1 MVQQLEAST
10 IDGKSS
16 HARIHINRAC
26 EPCRSRKIR
35 CNGRHP
41 CHKCEQH
48 QRQCQ
53 YRAGGARKKRDRVR
67 EDTPKEIE
75 LNPSSIEAEQTAG
88 PADPVPPQPQV
99 FSDLVQFKL
108 HQALRVGI
116 GVSNQATGSFQFY
129 GPSSHFCFIQRI
141 YERVKRNCHPAEL
154 PQRDST
160 VPEALEKWGLEKFMF
175 SREYVHGGNPPLQA
189 DAYFPRDMGV
199 LFIEAYFRIM
209 HPQMPLL
216 AYSEIME
223 TWNKLW
229 EPPQPGKVL
238 KDADLL
244 YMVLAIGSRVSNYKG
259 KQTAEWVDLWAEHF
273 SNKANNFALYFQEPS
288 LKGTHFMLLKAM
300 YALQVM
306 RPNEAYLYFG
316 YAARNVLALGIN
328 RSQVTDGN
336 NLSMHRLRITFWTI
350 FANEKISAL
359 FIGRPSS
366 LCEDQVDTA
375 CPEDI
380 FPQNVTGMDSDS
392 PEHIRPTV
400 ECAWIRAAAKIGR
413 VADKVS
419 IATYSPNCMRDISD
433 VEKSEQLVI
442 ECDARLKS
450 IAQSLPP
457 YLHFYD
463 HSLPIGESWQEV
475 QRVSLGLIYYL
486 TCMLMHRPSLMYA
499 TFFSSTAEAESNAT
513 GPLKIKDSIDASIN
527 AARSLIDLA
536 HDVYFRRFPEIR
548 SDGTMATFLT
558 SACITLLYD
567 VLDPRTT
574 QEHAKA
580 TFATVERGIQCLDEI
595 QHVGPLTGKLISTD
609 IMKMAKDA
617 LISMGNSFGTDSN
630 IFDSFPWLLD
640 VQDSYDPIPLASSS
654 YLPATTANS
663 GVFVPNANEMGL
675 ASSTPSTNLRS
686 YWVENGFDP
695 QNVPESLF

>member
-1 MVQQLEAST
+1 MMQRRPATMTTDVDL
-10 IDGKSS
+10 
-16 HARIHINRAC
+16 HRPLPRLHINRAC

-35 CNGRHP
+35 CNGHQP

-48 QRQCQ
+48 QRQCL
-53 YRAGGARKKRDRVR
+53 YRAGGARKKRGRMAARVPR
-67 EDTPKEIE
+67 SEAD
-75 LNPSSIEAEQTAG
+75 PSRLAG
-88 PADPVPPQPQV
+88 PPPTVAPPPPQM
-99 FSDLVQFKL
+99 FNDLVQFKL
-108 HQALRVGI
+108 HQALRIGI

-141 YERVKRNCHPAEL
+141 YERMKRSCHPTEV
-154 PQRDST
+154 PQGTST
-160 VPEALEKWGLEKFMF
+160 VPEALEKWGLQKFMF
-175 SREYVHGGNPPLQA
+175 SRESVNEDRATLQA

-216 AYSEIME
+216 VFSEIME
-223 TWNKLW
+223 TWEKLW
-229 EPPQPGKVL
+229 EAPQPGKAL
-238 KDADLL
+238 KDKDLL
-244 YMVLAIGSRVSNYKG
+244 YMVLAIGSRVSNYRG

-273 SNKANNFALYFQEPS
+273 STKANNFAMYFQEPS

-336 NLSMHRLRITFWTI
+336 NLSMHRLRLTFWTI

-366 LCEDQVDTA
+366 LCEDQVDTG

-380 FPQNVTGMDSDS
+380 FLQSLTETDSKK
-392 PEHIRPTV
+392 PECFRPTV
-400 ECAWIRAAAKIGR
+400 ECAYIRSVAKIGR

-419 IATYSPNCMRDISD
+419 IATYSPNCMREFSD
-433 VEKSEQLVI
+433 VEKSEELII

-450 IAQSLPP
+450 IVQSVPS

-463 HSLPIGESWQEV
+463 RDLPVGESWQEV
-475 QRVSLGLIYYL
+475 QRVSLGMIYYL
-486 TCMLMHRPSLMYA
+486 TSMLMHRPSLMYT
-499 TFFSSTAEAESNAT
+499 TFFNSTAEAEQNAK
-513 GPLKIKDSIDASIN
+513 GPLKIKESIDASIN
-527 AARSLIDLA
+527 AGRSLIDLA
-536 HDVYFRRFPEIR
+536 HDVYFRRFPDIR
-548 SDGTMATFLT
+548 SDGTMATFLA

-567 VLDPRTT
+567 VLDPRTAP
-574 QEHAKA
+574 EHAKA

-595 QHVGPLTGKLISTD
+595 QNVGPLTGKIISTD

-617 LISMGNSFGTDSN
+617 LASMGDSFGTDLN
-630 IFDSFPWLLD
+630 LFDSFPWLLD
-640 VQDSYDPIPLASSS
+640 VNGACEPVYLDACQPDPASTPNMVV
-654 YLPATTANS
+654 PAETETALFND
-663 GVFVPNANEMGL
+663 V
-675 ASSTPSTNLRS
+675 PSTNYKS
-686 YWVENGFDP
+686 YWVQNGFDP
-695 QNVPESLF
+695 QTIPESLF

>member
-1 MVQQLEAST
+1 MERLQAPA
-10 IDGKSS
+10 IDAEPKSS
-16 HARIHINRAC
+16 HQQHSRFHINRAC

-35 CNGRHP
+35 CNGGNP
-41 CHKCEQH
+41 CNNCRQH

-53 YRAGGARKKRDRVR
+53 YRAGAARRKQTRARVK
-67 EDTPKEIE
+67 TPK
-75 LNPSSIEAEQTAG
+75 LGSLQ
-88 PADPVPPQPQV
+88 PADADRTAASTNAVSSQPESL
-99 FSDLVQFKL
+99 SDLVQFKL

-141 YERVKRNCHPAEL
+141 YERVKRDLYPIENS
-154 PQRDST
+154 QRSST

-175 SREYVHGGNPPLQA
+175 SRQYVNEGDSSSQT
-189 DAYFPRDMGV
+189 DAYFPRDMGD

-216 AYSEIME
+216 TYSEIKE

-229 EPPQPGKVL
+229 DAPQPGK
-238 KDADLL
+238 
-244 YMVLAIGSRVSNYKG
+244 RVSNYKG
-259 KQTAEWVDLWAEHF
+259 KQTAEWIDLWAEHF
-273 SNKANNFALYFQEPS
+273 STKANNFAMYFEEPS

-300 YALQVM
+300 YALQIM

-316 YAARNVLALGIN
+316 YAARNVLALGIK

-336 NLSMHRLRITFWTI
+336 NLSMHRLRVTFWTI

-359 FIGRPSS
+359 FIGRPFS

-380 FPQNVTGMDSDS
+380 FLPNTTGVDSDN
-392 PEHIRPTV
+392 PGYLKPTM
-400 ECAWIRAAAKIGR
+400 ECAWIRAVPKIGR

-419 IATYSPNCMRDISD
+419 IATYSPNCMREIAD
-433 VEKSEQLVI
+433 VEKSEKLLL

-463 HSLPIGESWQEV
+463 RDLPIGESWQEV
-475 QRVSLGLIYYL
+475 QRVSLGMIYYL
-486 TCMLMHRPSLMYA
+486 THMLMHRPSLMYT
-499 TFFSSTAEAESNAT
+499 TFFNSIEEAENNST
-513 GPLKIKDSIDASIN
+513 GPLKIKESMDASIN
-527 AARSLIDLA
+527 AARCLINLA
-536 HDVYFRRFPEIR
+536 HDVYFRRFPDIR
-548 SDGTMATFLT
+548 SDGTMATFLA

-567 VLDPRTT
+567 VLDPRTAP
-574 QEHAKA
+574 EHAKA
-580 TFATVERGIQCLDEI
+580 TFSTVERGIECLDEI
-595 QHVGPLTGKLISTD
+595 RHVGPLTGKLISTD

-617 LISMGNSFGTDSN
+617 LTSMGDSFGTDLDL
-630 IFDSFPWLLD
+630 FDSFPWLLD
-640 VQDSYDPIPLASSS
+640 IQNTYKPAPLAAERQADT
-654 YLPATTANS
+654 LDPNPFA
-663 GVFVPNANEMGL
+663 PNANLTGL
-675 ASSTPSTNLRS
+675 ERNAPGSSFRS
-686 YWVENGFDP
+686 YWVENGFDL

>member
-1 MVQQLEAST
+1 MERLQAPA
-10 IDGKSS
+10 IDAEPKSS
-16 HARIHINRAC
+16 HQQHSRFHINRAC

-35 CNGRHP
+35 CNGSNP
-41 CHKCEQH
+41 CNNCRQH

-53 YRAGGARKKRDRVR
+53 YRVGAARRKKTRARVK
-67 EDTPKEIE
+67 TPK
-75 LNPSSIEAEQTAG
+75 LGSLQ
-88 PADPVPPQPQV
+88 PADADRTAALTNAISSQPESL
-99 FSDLVQFKL
+99 SDLVQFKL

-141 YERVKRNCHPAEL
+141 YERVKRDVYPIENS
-154 PQRDST
+154 QRSST

-175 SREYVHGGNPPLQA
+175 SRQYVNEGDSSSQT
-189 DAYFPRDMGV
+189 DAYFPRDMGD

-216 AYSEIME
+216 TYSEIKE

-229 EPPQPGKVL
+229 DAPQPGKVL
-238 KDADLL
+238 KDRDLL

-259 KQTAEWVDLWAEHF
+259 KQTAEWIDLWAEHF
-273 SNKANNFALYFQEPS
+273 STKPTILQCIFRNPVW
-288 LKGTHFMLLKAM
+288 KGTHFMLLKAM
-300 YALQVM
+300 YALQIM

-336 NLSMHRLRITFWTI
+336 NLSMHRLRVTFWTI

-380 FPQNVTGMDSDS
+380 FLPNTTGVDSDN
-392 PEHIRPTV
+392 PGYLKPTM
-400 ECAWIRAAAKIGR
+400 ECAWIRAVAKIGR

-419 IATYSPNCMRDISD
+419 IATYSPNCMREIAD
-433 VEKSEQLVI
+433 VEKSEKLLL

-463 HSLPIGESWQEV
+463 RDLPIGESWQEV
-475 QRVSLGLIYYL
+475 QRVSLGMIYYL
-486 TCMLMHRPSLMYA
+486 THMLMHRPSLIA
-499 TFFSSTAEAESNAT
+499 RRVFSAISRHPFGRHHGNLSR
-513 GPLKIKDSIDASIN
+513 LRLHHAS
-527 AARSLIDLA
+527 
-536 HDVYFRRFPEIR
+536 
-548 SDGTMATFLT
+548 
-558 SACITLLYD
+558 YD
-567 VLDPRTT
+567 VLDPRTAP
-574 QEHAKA
+574 EHAKA
-580 TFATVERGIQCLDEI
+580 TFSTVERGIECLYEI

-617 LISMGNSFGTDSN
+617 LTSMGDSFGTDLDL
-630 IFDSFPWLLD
+630 FDSFPWLLD
-640 VQDSYDPIPLASSS
+640 IQNTYKPAPLAEERQTDT
-654 YLPATTANS
+654 LDPNLFA
-663 GVFVPNANEMGL
+663 PNANLTGL
-675 ASSTPSTNLRS
+675 ERNAPGSSFRS
-686 YWVENGFDP
+686 YWVENGFDL